1 MFNIKKKFKFL
12 EDGIDFPFYND
23 IPKLSTIE
31 WAILVIVV
39 VIFIILAST
48 KGIPKIYHALLYF
61 LVMTIP
67 AIYICKGNY
76 SLFFKKPKLRDFK
89 TIIICFILY
98 YIYSI
103 GMGVILQFSGYPVAN
118 NANSAL
124 NLNLMFFVSL
134 FIQLVGEEFFKIFVL
149 LILMY
154 IVYRFTNNRSL
165 SMYTGIIGTLVAFGL
180 IHSSAYS
187 GRILQILLIQGLGTI
202 FNLYAYMKTKNFVV
216 SYILHILIDLSTFL
230 LQTTNHMLIGEI

>member
-1 MFNIKKKFKFL
+1 MFNIKEKFKFL

-31 WAILVIVV
+31 WAILVIAV
-39 VIFIILAST
+39 VIFIILASI

-61 LVMTIP
+61 VVMTIP
-67 AIYICKGNY
+67 AIYICKGN
-76 SLFFKKPKLRDFK
+76 
-89 TIIICFILY
+89 